1 MGHTHIYAFFSHWV
15 FGKGQE
21 LVCFFGS
28 IDFDL
33 DAAENY
39 VVSFYQIFKAFFC
52 IFDAFLM
59 IFLFFY
65 LPKNKSAKK
74 AKKKK
79 KHKMHYKKCEKHI
92 KRTFKNALQ
101 KCIKSKLTA

>member
-39 VVSFYQIFKAFFC
+39 VVSFYQIVKAFFC

-79 KHKMHYKKCEKHI
+79 TTKCITKSVKNTLNAHSKMHC
-92 KRTFKNALQ
+92 RNV
-101 KCIKSKLTA
+101 SKAN